1 MFEVYETKTG
11 EVIALA
17 EEPRYVYRNPKNGV
31 WIRCE
36 EPKAECIAVSGV
48 RYSISG
54 RAEVE
59 DAAGTVAVRKVDG
72 AKRIAELAKG
82 QVAHAETL
90 DEVKAAY
97 TDMAEAVLD
106 LYALDSEDRSD
117 LDERYAYLV
126 DEILKFY
133 APQTQV

>member
-54 RAEVE
+54 RADVE

-72 AKRIAELAKG
+72 AKRIAELAKE
-82 QVAHAETL
+82 QIAHAETL

-97 TDMAEAVLD
+97 TDLADAMVD
-106 LYALDSEDRSD
+106 LIMW
-117 LDERYAYLV
+117 RYE
-126 DEILKFY
+126 DEINALE
-133 APQTQV
+133 ATDAGA

>member
-36 EPKAECIAVSGV
+36 EPTAECIAVSGV

-72 AKRIAELAKG
+72 AKRIAELAKE
-82 QVAHAETL
+82 QIAHAETL

-97 TDMAEAVLD
+97 TDLADAMVD
-106 LYALDSEDRSD
+106 LIMW
-117 LDERYAYLV
+117 RYE
-126 DEILKFY
+126 DEINALE
-133 APQTQV
+133 ATDAGA